1 MMKLRLAFSG
11 LFALVPVFFFAQATA
26 PAKDPVATAL
36 AARSLVAM
44 GSSAT
49 DCTLQGKVT
58 ISSSSLTMPVVLKNS
73 GTSKTRVELST
84 SKGMN
89 VMLVNGGAGEL
100 IQPSGKAV
108 RLSGNNTVFRRVLHL
123 PAFSILSDHD
133 TQTVKLEYVPVTATS
148 PVGVALS
155 LWSDSADANE
165 MAKMTRT
172 IFTFDPL
179 TSFVTQMNYTRFAE
193 NDSNAKTAIEV
204 RFSNYQAAN
213 GVQVPFTQV
222 TMADGK
228 LESTLQLSSADCQ
241 TPIDSSEFT
250 LPN

>member
-1 MMKLRLAFSG
+1 MKLRMVFSS
-11 LFALVPVFFFAQATA
+11 LFALVPIFFFAQVAA
-26 PAKDPVATAL
+26 PPKDPLATAL
-36 AARSLVAM
+36 ATRSLTAM

-49 DCTLQGKVT
+49 DCTLQGNVAF
-58 ISSSSLTMPVVLKNS
+58 SSSSLTMPVVLKNS
-73 GTSKTRVELST
+73 GTSKARVELST
-84 SKGMN
+84 PKGMS
-89 VMLVNGGAGEL
+89 VVLVNGGAGEL

-108 RLSGNNTVFRRVLHL
+108 RLSGNNTVFRRVPHL
-123 PAFSILSDHD
+123 PGFSILSEHD
-133 TQTVKLEYVPVTATS
+133 SQTTKLEYLPATAAG
-148 PVGVALS
+148 PEGIALS
-155 LWSDSADANE
+155 LESDSADADE

-172 IFTFDPL
+172 VFTFDPL
-179 TSFVTQMNYTRFAE
+179 TGFVTQINYTRFAE

-204 RFSNYQAAN
+204 HFSNYQAVN